1 MGTTAKLVEET
12 TAKLVEETTDDQV
25 VDNPVVD
32 ETTTEVDNPQETT
45 EDSEEVEATQEES
58 NPEEPSPEDSFYTQ
72 AQVEA
77 AVKARVKT
85 FNKKIDKMKPYES
98 AVKKISELTGM
109 GVNTLINRLESLSVA
124 DQAKVLGIT
133 PEQLQAQKSVQQLQR
148 TREEENTKLQ
158 RELEEQKLMANPIY
172 RDMPLFREEILDL
185 MDDNPKLSMKQAYT
199 LVKGDSGLEA
209 VKRDAEQRAV
219 AKMTKSSNQRV
230 VKPGNAPVSKGLK
243 LDSATLQAAQKVGMD
258 PAEYAAF
265 SNISSLEE
273 YEAMVARKKS

>member
-1 MGTTAKLVEET
+1 MEDTTKLVEET
-12 TAKLVEETTDDQV
+12 PTDDLV
-25 VDNPVVD
+25 VENPVVD
-32 ETTTEVDNPQETT
+32 DTTAEVEDPQATP
-45 EDSEEVEATQEES
+45 EDTEEVEATPEES
-58 NPEEPSPEDSFYTQ
+58 TEEPNPEDSFYTQ
-72 AQVEA
+72 GQVEA

-85 FNKKIDKMKPYES
+85 FNKKIEKMKPYES

-109 GVNTLINRLESLSVA
+109 DVNTLIGRLEGLSVA

-133 PEQLQAQKSVQQLQR
+133 PEQFQAQKSVQQLQR

-158 RELEEQKLMANPIY
+158 RELEEQKLMVNPAY
-172 RDMPLFREEILDL
+172 RDMPLFREEVLEL

-199 LVKGDSGLEA
+199 LVKGESGLEA

-230 VKPGNAPVSKGLK
+230 VKPGSAPVSKAPK
-243 LDSATLQAAQKVGMD
+243 LDSVTLQAAQKVGMD

-265 SNISSLEE
+265 SNISSLDE